1 MTVSGHTLLI
11 GVAMAMV
18 AFGLLAWWVGR
29 RKRPHAR
36 GWAWSAV
43 GMAGVYASFFGA
55 VENKRWLF
63 WLAGALVAG
72 AYVGQLTARRPGRG
86 SRKGSGPPMPG

>member
-1 MTVSGHTLLI
+1 MTVSGHTLLT
-11 GVAMAMV
+11 GVAVAMV
-18 AFGLLAWWVGR
+18 ASGLLAWGGPPETIARQGMGVVRGRHGR
-29 RKRPHAR
+29 RLRR
-36 GWAWSAV
+36 
-43 GMAGVYASFFGA
+43 FFGA

-72 AYVGQLTARRPGRG
+72 AYVGQLTAMRSGRG